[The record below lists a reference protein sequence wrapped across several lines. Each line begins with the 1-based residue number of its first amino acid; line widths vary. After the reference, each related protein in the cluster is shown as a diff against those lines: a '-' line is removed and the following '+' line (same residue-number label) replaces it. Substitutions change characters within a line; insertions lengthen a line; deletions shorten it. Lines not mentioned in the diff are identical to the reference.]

1 MRHRQRGITFIGWV
15 VLLVPVALVVYVAI
29 RAVPLYLN
37 YSKVA
42 QAFEQTRTEFASTES
57 LNGQMLKVALEKRF
71 DTGYIDNPEIKDV
84 SIRKT
89 GEGWEMAVEYEEV
102 VPLVYNASLLLS
114 FEKTVNVP

>member
-1 MRHRQRGITFIGWV
+1 MV
-15 VLLVPVALVVYVAI
+15 I

-57 LNGQMLKVALEKRF
+57 LNGQMLKSSLEKRF
-71 DTGYIDNPEIKDV
+71 DTGYIESPTIKDV

-89 GEGWEMAVEYEEV
+89 GEGWEMSVEYEDV
-102 VPLVYNASLLLS
+102 VPLFYNLSLLLS

>member
-15 VLLVPVALVVYVAI
+15 VLLLPVAIVGYIAI

-42 QAFEQTRTEFASTES
+42 QAFEQTRTEFASTDS
-57 LNGQMLKVALEKRF
+57 LNGNMLKVALEKRF
-71 DTGYIDNPEIKDV
+71 DTGYIDSPSIKDV
-84 SIRKT
+84 AIRKS
-89 GEGWEMAVEYEEV
+89 GEGWEMSVEYEDV
-102 VPLVYNASLLLS
+102 VPLFYNLSLLLS